1 MGKRIEIKAS
11 ELKEAIQKAVDE
23 AARPIPNTV
32 LNEIFTMD
40 RINLDEMIYH
50 TIPSERVVRYLK
62 GCFNFADP
70 DDFDIDENYGIAKIA
85 EARGTEVIQ
94 LWIREKDEED
104 VKKIMGKMGWFCL
117 GRATTGMY
125 ARPKVAGLLR
135 LQFEKKFDN
144 DKTEEVLEHPYLY
157 HYTTAKAYKKIKR
170 IGLVPKMTSWD
181 LFGGKGKD
189 YTNSLYKNTNDDV
202 NYGRI
207 YLFADIPDKGDPK
220 KYFGDKNSLAKNNEF
235 LLLKIDT
242 KKLPKDIK
250 FYQDIKQTG
259 AVFTY
264 DNIPPSAIE
273 LAS

>member
-11 ELKEAIQKAVDE
+11 ELKETIQKAVDE
-23 AARPIPNTV
+23 TVRPIPSDV
-32 LNEIFTMD
+32 LNEIFTID

-50 TIPSERVVRYLK
+50 TIPSKRVVRYLK

-85 EARGTEVIQ
+85 KLRGTEVIQ

-104 VKKIMGKMGWFCL
+104 IKKIMGKMGWFCL

-144 DKTEEVLEHPYLY
+144 DKTEEVLEYPYLY
-157 HYTTAKAYKKIKR
+157 HYTTAKAYKKIKY

-181 LFGGKGKD
+181 SFGGKGKD

-273 LAS
+273 LVS